1 MLKVQLMTFSKYLL
15 NDQEAITRIF
25 EHMDNGSTDLGN
37 EIWKEPVGNYYSLDR
52 FNQEINLLRSMPI
65 PFCPSAA
72 ISKTGSYVARKASGT
87 PILAVRNED
96 GTVKAFINACK
107 HRGMQ
112 VAEGMGFNKKAFVC
126 PYHAWTYDFNGN
138 LKRIPG
144 QEGFPGIEIDKT
156 NLYEVDAAEKGGIVY
171 IKQNGKINKSELEN
185 ALDFFTKDQELFDTG
200 EVEDCTNWK
209 LITETLLEGYHI
221 KSLHKNTF
229 YPYGLDNINLVES
242 YGLNSRI
249 IFPFKRIEKLR
260 NIEPAKRNISG
271 MVTKVYHLFPNV
283 SVSVLSKHTSLTIIE
298 PVSPTRAKLISYLL
312 VNNQKGQK
320 EITLEEAKKDAIFVN
335 ESGQAEDRAAAIA
348 IQETVSTK
356 ANNYLTFGYF
366 EKAIVNFHKNLSNML
381 KL

>member
-1 MLKVQLMTFSKYLL
+1 MTFSKYLL
-15 NDQEAITRIF
+15 NDQDAITRIF
-25 EHMDNGSTDLGN
+25 EHMDNGSTDLGD

-52 FNQEINLLRSMPI
+52 FNQEIDLLRNMPI

-72 ISKTGSYVARKASGT
+72 IAETGSYLARKASGT

-112 VAEGMGFNKKAFVC
+112 VAEGMGCGKKAFVC
-126 PYHAWTYDFNGN
+126 PYHAWTYDLNGN

-144 QEGFPGIEIDKT
+144 QEGFPGIDIDET
-156 NLYEVDAAEKGGIVY
+156 NLYEVDAVEKGGIVY
-171 IKQNGKINKSELEN
+171 IKQNGKIDKSELEN
-185 ALDFFTKDQELFDTG
+185 ALDFFTKEQKLFDKG
-200 EVEDCTNWK
+200 EVEDNTNWK

-221 KSLHKNTF
+221 RSLHKNTF

-242 YGLNSRI
+242 YGLNSRV

-312 VNNQKGQK
+312 INNQKGQK
-320 EITLEEAKKDAIFVN
+320 EITLEEAKKDAVFVN
-335 ESGQAEDRAAAIA
+335 ESGQAEDRAAAVA

-356 ANNYLTFGYF
+356 ANNHLTFGYF

>member
-1 MLKVQLMTFSKYLL
+1 MGVLSSNSEV
-15 NDQEAITRIF
+15 TRKAGPIIGASGAVLSVIN
-25 EHMDNGSTDLGN
+25 EVLSRDDN
-37 EIWKEPVGNYYSLDR
+37 EIKNLLQETIKLQSNVKAKYDR
-52 FNQEINLLRSMPI
+52 LSFYKNSNNPSDFQNQEIDLLRNMPI

-72 ISKTGSYVARKASGT
+72 IAEPGSYLARKASGT

-112 VAEGMGFNKKAFVC
+112 VAEGMGCNKKAFVC
-126 PYHAWTYDFNGN
+126 PYHAWTYDLNGN

-144 QEGFPGIEIDKT
+144 QEGFPGIEIDET

-171 IKQNGKINKSELEN
+171 IKQNGKIHKSELEN

-200 EVEDCTNWK
+200 EVTDNTNWK

-221 KSLHKNTF
+221 RALHKNTF

-242 YGLNSRI
+242 YGLNSRV

-260 NIEPAKRNISG
+260 NIDPAKRNISG

-312 VNNQKGQK
+312 INNQKDQK
-320 EITLEEAKKDAIFVN
+320 EITLEEAKKNGAKIVCIDP
-335 ESGQAEDRAAAIA
+335 RA
-348 IQETVSTK
+348 VSYTH
-356 ANNYLTFGYF
+356 LTLPTNR
-366 EKAIVNFHKNLSNML
+366 EV
-381 KL
+381 

>member
-1 MLKVQLMTFSKYLL
+1 MTFSKYLL
-15 NDQEAITRIF
+15 NDQDAITRIF
-25 EHMDNGSTDLGN
+25 EHMDNGSTDLGD

-52 FNQEINLLRSMPI
+52 FNQEIDLLRNMPI

-72 ISKTGSYVARKASGT
+72 IAETGNYLARKASGT
-87 PILAVRNED
+87 PLLAVRNED

-112 VAEGMGFNKKAFVC
+112 VAEGMGCGKKAFVC
-126 PYHAWTYDFNGN
+126 PYHAWTYDLNGN

-144 QEGFPGIEIDKT
+144 QEGFPGIDIDET
-156 NLYEVDAAEKGGIVY
+156 NLYEVDAVEKGGIVY
-171 IKQNGKINKSELEN
+171 IKQNGKIDKSELKN
-185 ALDFFTKDQELFDTG
+185 ALDFFTKDQKLFDKG
-200 EVEDCTNWK
+200 EVEDNTNWK

-221 KSLHKNTF
+221 RSLHKNTF

-242 YGLNSRI
+242 YGLNSRV

-312 VNNQKGQK
+312 INNQKGQK

-335 ESGQAEDRAAAIA
+335 ESGQEEDRAAAVA

-356 ANNYLTFGYF
+356 ANNHLTFGYF

>member
-1 MLKVQLMTFSKYLL
+1 MTFSKYLL

-356 ANNYLTFGYF
+356 ANNHLTFGYF

>member
-1 MLKVQLMTFSKYLL
+1 MTFSKYLL
-15 NDQEAITRIF
+15 NDQDAISRIF
-25 EHMDNGSTDLGN
+25 EHIDNGSTDLGD
-37 EIWKEPVGNYYSLDR
+37 EIWKEPVANYYSLDR
-52 FNQEINLLRSMPI
+52 FNQEIDLLRNMPI

-72 ISKTGSYVARKASGT
+72 IAEPGSYLARKASGT

-96 GTVKAFINACK
+96 GAVKAFINACK

-112 VAEGMGFNKKAFVC
+112 VAEGTGCNKKAFVC
-126 PYHAWTYDFNGN
+126 PYHAWTYDLNGN

-144 QEGFPGIEIDKT
+144 QEGFPGIEIDET
-156 NLYEVDAAEKGGIVY
+156 NLYEVDAVEKGGIVY

-185 ALDFFTKDQELFDTG
+185 ALDFFTKDQKLFDTG
-200 EVEDCTNWK
+200 EVEDNTNWK

-221 KSLHKNTF
+221 RSLHKNTF

-242 YGLNSRI
+242 YGLNSRV

-298 PVSPTRAKLISYLL
+298 PISPTRAKLISYLL
-312 VNNQKGQK
+312 INNKKGQK

-335 ESGQAEDRAAAIA
+335 ESGQAEDRAAAVA

-356 ANNYLTFGYF
+356 ANNHLTFGYF

>member
-1 MLKVQLMTFSKYLL
+1 MTFSKYLL
-15 NDQEAITRIF
+15 NDQDAITRIF
-25 EHMDNGSTDLGN
+25 EHMDNGSTDLGD
-37 EIWKEPVGNYYSLDR
+37 EIWKEPVSNYYSLDR
-52 FNQEINLLRSMPI
+52 FNQEIDLLRNMPI

-72 ISKTGSYVARKASGT
+72 IAEIGSYLARKASGT

-112 VAEGMGFNKKAFVC
+112 VAEGMGCGKKAFVC
-126 PYHAWTYDFNGN
+126 PYHAWTYDLNGN

-144 QEGFPGIEIDKT
+144 QEGFPGIDIDET
-156 NLYEVDAAEKGGIVY
+156 NLYEVDAVEKGGIVY
-171 IKQNGKINKSELEN
+171 IKQNGKIDKSELEN
-185 ALDFFTKDQELFDTG
+185 ALDFFTKDQKLFDKG
-200 EVEDCTNWK
+200 EVEDNTNWK

-221 KSLHKNTF
+221 RSLHKNTF

-242 YGLNSRI
+242 YGLNSRV

-312 VNNQKGQK
+312 INNQKGQK
-320 EITLEEAKKDAIFVN
+320 EITLEEAKKDAVFVN
-335 ESGQAEDRAAAIA
+335 ESGQAEDRAAAVA

-356 ANNYLTFGYF
+356 ANNHLTFGYF

>member
-1 MLKVQLMTFSKYLL
+1 MTFSKYLL
-15 NDQEAITRIF
+15 NDQDAITRIF
-25 EHMDNGSTDLGN
+25 EHMDNGSTDLGD

-52 FNQEINLLRSMPI
+52 FNQEIDLLRNMPI

-72 ISKTGSYVARKASGT
+72 IAETGSYLARKASGT
-87 PILAVRNED
+87 PLLAVRNED

-112 VAEGMGFNKKAFVC
+112 VAEGMGCGKKAFVC
-126 PYHAWTYDFNGN
+126 PYHAWTYDLNGN

-144 QEGFPGIEIDKT
+144 QEGFPGIDIDET
-156 NLYEVDAAEKGGIVY
+156 NLYEVDAVEKGGIVY
-171 IKQNGKINKSELEN
+171 IKQNGKIDKSELEN
-185 ALDFFTKDQELFDTG
+185 ALDFFTKDQKLFDKG
-200 EVEDCTNWK
+200 EVEDNTNWK

-221 KSLHKNTF
+221 RSLHKNTF

-242 YGLNSRI
+242 YGLNSRV

-312 VNNQKGQK
+312 INNQKGQK
-320 EITLEEAKKDAIFVN
+320 EITLEEAKKDAVFVN
-335 ESGQAEDRAAAIA
+335 ESGQAEDRAAAVA

-356 ANNYLTFGYF
+356 ANNHLTFGYF

>member
-1 MLKVQLMTFSKYLL
+1 MTFSKYLL
-15 NDQEAITRIF
+15 NDQDAISKIF
-25 EHMDNGSTDLGN
+25 EHIDNGSTDLGD
-37 EIWKEPVGNYYSLDR
+37 EIWREPVGNYYSLDR
-52 FNQEINLLRSMPI
+52 FNREIDLLRNMPI

-72 ISKTGSYVARKASGT
+72 IAEPGSYLARKTSGT

-96 GTVKAFINACK
+96 GVVKAFINACK

-112 VAEGMGFNKKAFVC
+112 VAEGMGCNKKAFVC
-126 PYHAWTYDFNGN
+126 PYHAWTYDLNGN

-144 QEGFPGIEIDKT
+144 QEGFPGIEIDET
-156 NLYEVDAAEKGGIVY
+156 NLYEVDAAEKGGIIY
-171 IKQNGKINKSELEN
+171 IKQNGKIHKSELEN
-185 ALDFFTKDQELFDTG
+185 ALVFFTKDQELFDTG
-200 EVEDCTNWK
+200 EVTDNTNWK

-221 KSLHKNTF
+221 RSLHKNTF
-229 YPYGLDNINLVES
+229 YQYGLDNINLVES
-242 YGLNSRI
+242 YGLNSRV

-260 NIEPAKRNISG
+260 NIDPAKRNISG

-312 VNNQKGQK
+312 INNQQGQK
-320 EITLEEAKKDAIFVN
+320 KITLEEAKKDAIFVN
-335 ESGQAEDRAAAIA
+335 ESGQAEDRAAAVA

>member
-356 ANNYLTFGYF
+356 ANNHLTFGYF

>member
-1 MLKVQLMTFSKYLL
+1 MTFSKYLL
-15 NDQEAITRIF
+15 NDQDAITRIF
-25 EHMDNGSTDLGN
+25 EHMDNGSTDLGD

-52 FNQEINLLRSMPI
+52 FNQEIDLLRNMPI

-72 ISKTGSYVARKASGT
+72 IAETGSYLARKASGT

-112 VAEGMGFNKKAFVC
+112 VAEGMGCGKKAFVC
-126 PYHAWTYDFNGN
+126 PYHAWTYDLNGN

-144 QEGFPGIEIDKT
+144 QEGFPGIDIDET
-156 NLYEVDAAEKGGIVY
+156 NLYEVDAVEKGGIVY
-171 IKQNGKINKSELEN
+171 IKQNGKIDKSELEN
-185 ALDFFTKDQELFDTG
+185 ALDFFTKDQKLFDKG
-200 EVEDCTNWK
+200 EVEDNTNWK

-221 KSLHKNTF
+221 RSLHKNTF

-242 YGLNSRI
+242 YGLNSRV

-312 VNNQKGQK
+312 INNQKGQK
-320 EITLEEAKKDAIFVN
+320 EITLEEAKKDAVFVN
-335 ESGQAEDRAAAIA
+335 ESGQAEDRAAAVA

-356 ANNYLTFGYF
+356 ANNHLTFGYF

>member
-1 MLKVQLMTFSKYLL
+1 MTFSKYLL
-15 NDQEAITRIF
+15 NDQKAITRIF

-356 ANNYLTFGYF
+356 ANNHLTFGYF

>member
-1 MLKVQLMTFSKYLL
+1 MTFSKYLL
-15 NDQEAITRIF
+15 NDQDAITRIF
-25 EHMDNGSTDLGN
+25 EHMDNGSTDLGD

-52 FNQEINLLRSMPI
+52 FNQEIDLLRNMPI

-72 ISKTGSYVARKASGT
+72 IAETGNYLARKASGT
-87 PILAVRNED
+87 PLLAVRNED

-112 VAEGMGFNKKAFVC
+112 VAEGMGCGKKAFVC
-126 PYHAWTYDFNGN
+126 PYHAWTYDLNGN

-144 QEGFPGIEIDKT
+144 QEGFPGIDIDET
-156 NLYEVDAAEKGGIVY
+156 NLYEVDAVEKGGIVY
-171 IKQNGKINKSELEN
+171 IKQNGKIDKSELEN
-185 ALDFFTKDQELFDTG
+185 ALDFFTKDQKLFDKG
-200 EVEDCTNWK
+200 EVEDNTNWK

-221 KSLHKNTF
+221 RSLHKNTF

-242 YGLNSRI
+242 YGLNSRV

-312 VNNQKGQK
+312 INNQKGQK
-320 EITLEEAKKDAIFVN
+320 EITLEEAKKDAVFVN
-335 ESGQAEDRAAAIA
+335 ESGQAEDRAAAVA

-356 ANNYLTFGYF
+356 ANNHLTFGYF

>member
-1 MLKVQLMTFSKYLL
+1 MTFSKYLL
-15 NDQEAITRIF
+15 NDQDAITRIF
-25 EHMDNGSTDLGN
+25 EHMDNGSTDLGD

-52 FNQEINLLRSMPI
+52 FNQEIDLLRNMPI

-72 ISKTGSYVARKASGT
+72 IAETGSYLARKASGT

-112 VAEGMGFNKKAFVC
+112 VAEGMGCGKKAFVC
-126 PYHAWTYDFNGN
+126 PYHAWTYDLNGN

-144 QEGFPGIEIDKT
+144 QEGFPGIDIDET
-156 NLYEVDAAEKGGIVY
+156 NLYEVDAVEKGGIVY
-171 IKQNGKINKSELEN
+171 IKQNGKIDKSELEN
-185 ALDFFTKDQELFDTG
+185 ALDFFTKDQKLFDKG
-200 EVEDCTNWK
+200 EVEDNTNWK

-221 KSLHKNTF
+221 RSLHKNTF

-242 YGLNSRI
+242 YGLNSRV

-312 VNNQKGQK
+312 INNQKGQK

-335 ESGQAEDRAAAIA
+335 ESGQAEDRAAAVA

-356 ANNYLTFGYF
+356 ANNHLTFGYF

>member
-1 MLKVQLMTFSKYLL
+1 
-15 NDQEAITRIF
+15 
-25 EHMDNGSTDLGN
+25 MDNGSTDLGD

-52 FNQEINLLRSMPI
+52 FNQEIDLLRNMPI

-72 ISKTGSYVARKASGT
+72 IAETGSYLARKASGT
-87 PILAVRNED
+87 PLLAVRNED

-112 VAEGMGFNKKAFVC
+112 VAEGMGCGKKAFVC
-126 PYHAWTYDFNGN
+126 PYHAWTYDLNGN

-144 QEGFPGIEIDKT
+144 QEGFPGIDIDET
-156 NLYEVDAAEKGGIVY
+156 NLYEVDAVEKGGIVY
-171 IKQNGKINKSELEN
+171 IKQNGKIDKSELEN
-185 ALDFFTKDQELFDTG
+185 ALDFFTKDQKLFDKG
-200 EVEDCTNWK
+200 EVEDNTNWK

-221 KSLHKNTF
+221 RSLHKNTF

-242 YGLNSRI
+242 YGLNSRV

-312 VNNQKGQK
+312 INNQKGQK
-320 EITLEEAKKDAIFVN
+320 EITLEEAKKDAVFVN
-335 ESGQAEDRAAAIA
+335 ESGQAEDRAAAVA

-356 ANNYLTFGYF
+356 ANNHLTFGYF

>member
-1 MLKVQLMTFSKYLL
+1 MTFSKYLL
-15 NDQEAITRIF
+15 NDQDAITRIF
-25 EHMDNGSTDLGN
+25 EHMDNGSTDLGD

-52 FNQEINLLRSMPI
+52 FNQEIDLLRNMPI

-72 ISKTGSYVARKASGT
+72 IAETGNYLARKASGT
-87 PILAVRNED
+87 PLLAVRNED

-112 VAEGMGFNKKAFVC
+112 VAEGMGCGKKAFVC
-126 PYHAWTYDFNGN
+126 PYHAWTYDLNGN

-144 QEGFPGIEIDKT
+144 QEGFPGIDIDET
-156 NLYEVDAAEKGGIVY
+156 NLYEVDAVEKGGIVY
-171 IKQNGKINKSELEN
+171 IKQNGKIDKSELEN
-185 ALDFFTKDQELFDTG
+185 ALDFFTKDQKLFDKG
-200 EVEDCTNWK
+200 EVEDNTNWK

-221 KSLHKNTF
+221 RSLHKNTF
-229 YPYGLDNINLVES
+229 YPYGLDNLNLVES
-242 YGLNSRI
+242 YGLNSRV

-312 VNNQKGQK
+312 INNQKGQK
-320 EITLEEAKKDAIFVN
+320 EITLEEAKKDAVFVN
-335 ESGQAEDRAAAIA
+335 ESGQAEDRAAAVA

-356 ANNYLTFGYF
+356 ANNHLTFGYF

>member
-1 MLKVQLMTFSKYLL
+1 MTFSKYLL
-15 NDQEAITRIF
+15 NDQDAITRIF
-25 EHMDNGSTDLGN
+25 EHIDNGSTDLGD

-52 FNQEINLLRSMPI
+52 FNQEIDLLRNMPI

-72 ISKTGSYVARKASGT
+72 IAETGSYLARKASGT

-112 VAEGMGFNKKAFVC
+112 VAEGMGCGKKAFVC
-126 PYHAWTYDFNGN
+126 PYHAWTYDLNGN

-144 QEGFPGIEIDKT
+144 QEGFPGIDIDET
-156 NLYEVDAAEKGGIVY
+156 NLYEVDAVEKGGIVY
-171 IKQNGKINKSELEN
+171 IKQNGKIDKSELEN
-185 ALDFFTKDQELFDTG
+185 ALDFFTKEQKLFDKG
-200 EVEDCTNWK
+200 EVEDNTNWK

-221 KSLHKNTF
+221 RSLHKNTF

-242 YGLNSRI
+242 YGLNSRV

-312 VNNQKGQK
+312 INNQKGQK
-320 EITLEEAKKDAIFVN
+320 EITLEEAKKDAVFVN
-335 ESGQAEDRAAAIA
+335 ESGQAEDRAAAVA

-356 ANNYLTFGYF
+356 ANNHLTFGYF